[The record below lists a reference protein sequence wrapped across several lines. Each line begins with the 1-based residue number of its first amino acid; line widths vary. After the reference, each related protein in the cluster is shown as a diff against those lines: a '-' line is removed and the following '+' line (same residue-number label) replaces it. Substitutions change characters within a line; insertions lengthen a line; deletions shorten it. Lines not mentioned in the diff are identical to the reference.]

1 MVRGPGAARR
11 YREKHASTPGCP
23 CCDPSGMITKSMWK
37 FDPDALNKAPA
48 PADDDDGT

>member
-1 MVRGPGAARR
+1 
-11 YREKHASTPGCP
+11 
-23 CCDPSGMITKSMWK
+23 MITKSMWK